1 MPAETTLHD
10 LFLDTLKDICLAEQQ
25 VLKALPKTVR
35 GPFQA
40 QAAFYG
46 GFFISGSD
54 RPLPIQEPHH
64 GQDHL
69 HINKRQDRNRNDP

>member
-10 LFLDTLKDICLAEQQ
+10 LFLDTLKDICAAEQQ

-40 QAAFYG
+40 
-46 GFFISGSD
+46 
-54 RPLPIQEPHH
+54 
-64 GQDHL
+64 
-69 HINKRQDRNRNDP
+69 